1 MYAACVHMHTGC
13 ISKCLRIKLWHTGW
27 HPCTFIPTPCLRH
40 CSRLH
45 IKEFRSLYEKQHR
58 PVWSH
63 STGKCGVNGKCFFLA
78 SHGTCNFSHCTERC
92 SKGNTHVRKN
102 REMQEPWLQSQVLW
116 EQRQQRQRN
125 IHRPISPLGWTQVLS
140 IQIGWSRRMAWK
152 VHSEMINVQVVPFS
166 SRRCCALKGVE
177 SCARGI
183 VARRALSKSMAAAG
197 LSTVRHWQITGITWQ
212 ASTTGLC
219 NIFSCFELDHSCSG
233 M

>member
-1 MYAACVHMHTGC
+1 MLTHQALTYRLTSLHFHPDTLPQALQQAPHQRVP
-13 ISKCLRIKLWHTGW
+13 KPLR
-27 HPCTFIPTPCLRH
+27 
-40 CSRLH
+40 
-45 IKEFRSLYEKQHR
+45 LYEKQHR

-140 IQIGWSRRMAWK
+140 IQIGGSRRMAWK

>member
-13 ISKCLRIKLWHTGW
+13 ISKCFRMKLWHTGW

-45 IKEFRSLYEKQHR
+45 IKELRSLYEKQHR
-58 PVWSH
+58 PAWSH

-92 SKGNTHVRKN
+92 SKGNTHVSKN

-125 IHRPISPLGWTQVLS
+125 IHRPISPPGWTQVLS

-152 VHSEMINVQVVPFS
+152 VHSEMINFKLFPSVPAGVV
-166 SRRCCALKGVE
+166 LKGCWILRKGY
-177 SCARGI
+177 SCKARTFQIHGCGWLI
-183 VARRALSKSMAAAG
+183 NYQAVTNHWNHVASIYNRS
-197 LSTVRHWQITGITWQ
+197 V
-212 ASTTGLC
+212 
-219 NIFSCFELDHSCSG
+219 
-233 M
+233 